1 MNVIQWVQR
10 KCHEADDPDIE
21 APWLLPVLLVAVI
34 VYVIG
39 GLAYLWW
46 RMS

>member
-1 MNVIQWVQR
+1 MNVIQLVYR

-34 VYVIG
+34 VYLIG
-39 GLAYLWW
+39 GVAYLAW
-46 RMS
+46 RMP